1 MSVFNIFKKAKDIA
15 INVGP
20 VWTTIVYQDK
30 VITNVPSVVAMKG
43 EKAVATGIRALEM
56 EDDTPDGV
64 RVIHPMKDGVIN
76 DFNATEQLV
85 KNLLANAF
93 GHCSLFGQ
101 RFNMIWVIPPS
112 MTEVER
118 NAIRDI
124 ASHLGD
130 RSVRMVLAP
139 LAATIGIGKNVNSPE
154 GRLIIDVGAT
164 TTDISIVSLGG
175 LVCCKTILAD
185 WQKDNTRCF
194 EKIGDAVN
202 EVLEQTPPE
211 LRDDIEGAALIGDGA
226 YLKGLD
232 TYLQQRIGIGFHIA
246 REPELAAVKGAEV
259 ALRYEEEGHYYFLIR

>member
-1 MSVFNIFKKAKDIA
+1 MSAFNFLKKAKDIA

-30 VITNVPSVVAMKG
+30 VITNVPSVVAIKG

-56 EDDTPDGV
+56 ENCAPEGV
-64 RVIHPMKDGVIN
+64 RIIHPMKDGVIT

-85 KNLLANAF
+85 KNLLTNAF
-93 GHCSLFGQ
+93 GHCGLSGQ
-101 RFNMIWVIPPS
+101 RFNMIWVIPPG

-118 NAIRDI
+118 CAIRDI

-130 RSVRMVLAP
+130 RSVRMVFAP

-164 TTDISIVSLGG
+164 TTDISTVSLGG
-175 LVCCKTILAD
+175 LVCSKTILAD
-185 WQKDNTRCF
+185 WQKDNTCCF

-211 LRDDIEGAALIGDGA
+211 LRADIEKEGASLIGDGA
-226 YLKGLD
+226 YLNGLD
-232 TYLQQRIGIGFHIA
+232 TYLRQHIGIQFHIA
-246 REPELAAVKGAEV
+246 EEPELAAVTGADY
-259 ALRYEEEGHYYFLIR
+259 ALRYKEHYFFFIR